1 MKTRILYVGTLIDL
15 ALIFEPD
22 EEPESDEV
30 FQSMLN
36 NNNTKGMAQRKEKSV
51 EKEQPKRLA
60 ILLRTMVNG
69 YMLEVNNEGYMYF
82 NAQSLLEGFLV
93 HVGMERLEAMTKEE
107 IKTMVEAVK
116 DGSAIKK
123 LQAEVTELKNV
134 INDQKKEIR
143 EQKRVIKDL
152 KKELNI
158 ED

>member
-1 MKTRILYVGTLIDL
+1 
-15 ALIFEPD
+15 
-22 EEPESDEV
+22 
-30 FQSMLN
+30 
-36 NNNTKGMAQRKEKSV
+36 MAQK
-51 EKEQPKRLA
+51 KEQMEQKRLA

-93 HVGMERLEAMTKEE
+93 HVGMERLETMTKEE
-107 IKTMVEAVK
+107 IKEMVNSIK
-116 DGSAIKK
+116 DGSAVKK

-152 KKELNI
+152 KKDLNI

>member
-1 MKTRILYVGTLIDL
+1 M
-15 ALIFEPD
+15 
-22 EEPESDEV
+22 
-30 FQSMLN
+30 
-36 NNNTKGMAQRKEKSV
+36 KEKRGQKGKV
-51 EKEQPKRLA
+51 EQKKLA

-93 HVGMERLEAMTKEE
+93 HVGMERLETMTKEE
-107 IKTMVEAVK
+107 IKEMVNSIK
-116 DGSAIKK
+116 DGRAVKK